1 MQQYHIFTK
10 TWVLANSAG
19 NDTVNIIHDRLKK
32 VLPAEDHRSFE
43 ISENDTH
50 QTMNTGIANKDHL
63 QSNISDSEVDANH
76 NDANEVFEQCDDG
89 EDQFLLQVVRQGK
102 ARGKLDEKLVIP
114 TRSATQ
120 HLLSKHETIEA
131 PARTNSE
138 PVTPILRNSPK
149 DLATLYTVLC
159 MLQEISAEVVG
170 PNRRVIITLDM
181 DLYKS
186 SLQIQKSVKNKKLV
200 TST

>member
-1 MQQYHIFTK
+1 M
-10 TWVLANSAG
+10 LANSAG

-32 VLPAEDHRSFE
+32 VIPAEDHRSFE

-76 NDANEVFEQCDDG
+76 TESYDDDANEVFEQCDDG
-89 EDQFLLQVVRQGK
+89 EDQFLLQVVRQVK
-102 ARGKLDEKLVIP
+102 ARGTWDEKLVIP

-120 HLLSKHETIEA
+120 HLLSKHERIEA

-149 DLATLYTVLC
+149 DLAMFYTEQSCVC
-159 MLQEISAEVVG
+159 C
-170 PNRRVIITLDM
+170 
-181 DLYKS
+181 
-186 SLQIQKSVKNKKLV
+186 KK
-200 TST
+200 